1 MPTPPSP
8 DRLALLRALSLA
20 ASTLIALS
28 AGTNY
33 VYSAYAPQLGQRLH
47 LDAKQLNLI
56 GTAGN
61 LGMYVTGIPAGLLV
75 DRRGPRLPILLG
87 ALGMFLGYWPVWVA
101 MQHAVDAG
109 AAEDAEGQAAMVVWL
124 SACMVMT
131 GAGSSFAF
139 SGALKTGL

>member
-1 MPTPPSP
+1 
-8 DRLALLRALSLA
+8 
-20 ASTLIALS
+20 
-28 AGTNY
+28 
-33 VYSAYAPQLGQRLH
+33 
-47 LDAKQLNLI
+47 
-56 GTAGN
+56 
-61 LGMYVTGIPAGLLV
+61 MYVTGIPAGLLV